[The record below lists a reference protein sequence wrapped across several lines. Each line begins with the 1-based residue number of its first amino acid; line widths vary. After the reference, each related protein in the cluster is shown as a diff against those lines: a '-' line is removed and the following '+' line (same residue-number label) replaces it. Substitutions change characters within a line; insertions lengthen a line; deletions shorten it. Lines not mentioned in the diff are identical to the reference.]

1 MALECAFIR
10 AVQSILE
17 GIAIFDVPKIRS
29 RTSGSGSTPSGQG
42 FPMVTHTAARKPA
55 APAFSQSERGIAPVQ
70 RGRFGGGGGGEEPSG
85 VREFQWWIGPTWAT
99 P

>member
-1 MALECAFIR
+1 MTLECVFR
-10 AVQSILE
+10 AVQSILK
-17 GIAIFDVPKIRS
+17 GIAICDVPKIRS

-55 APAFSQSERGIAPVQ
+55 APAFSQSERGIAPGQ
-70 RGRFGGGGGGEEPSG
+70 RGRFGGGGEEPSG